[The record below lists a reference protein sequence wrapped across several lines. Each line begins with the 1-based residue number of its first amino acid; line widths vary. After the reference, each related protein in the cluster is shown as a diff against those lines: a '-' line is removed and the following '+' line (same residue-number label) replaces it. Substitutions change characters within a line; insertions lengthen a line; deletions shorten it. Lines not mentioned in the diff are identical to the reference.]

1 MGISSGHLGGGSLD
15 FNPRPRLNVNSL
27 SAKVNNSSSFRFL
40 NRNNPT
46 TRRAVNLNTRHRN
59 CLTSAHQPRCLCH
72 GVIGRLAVEGLRM
85 REHTLARQHSCL
97 QTPKLPS
104 QESRVRNHTRE
115 IAEQWLTHVV
125 SQIEHE
131 NGLTTTNE
139 ILEAMEKIDR
149 DQQILEETNTT
160 ITRSKIDGIFPP
172 SSPHNRRLGR
182 SSWAFMATIRL
193 TRLLQA
199 KLSIYKEAEVAVCI
213 YGSDGKGRVEHKR
226 ARRKSSRKSKILQ
239 RKCWKGRKAS
249 EE

>member
-1 MGISSGHLGGGSLD
+1 
-15 FNPRPRLNVNSL
+15 
-27 SAKVNNSSSFRFL
+27 
-40 NRNNPT
+40 
-46 TRRAVNLNTRHRN
+46 
-59 CLTSAHQPRCLCH
+59 
-72 GVIGRLAVEGLRM
+72 M

-160 ITRSKIDGIFPP
+160 ITRSKIDG
-172 SSPHNRRLGR
+172 
-182 SSWAFMATIRL
+182 
-193 TRLLQA
+193 
-199 KLSIYKEAEVAVCI
+199 V
-213 YGSDGKGRVEHKR
+213 
-226 ARRKSSRKSKILQ
+226 
-239 RKCWKGRKAS
+239 
-249 EE
+249 